1 MSVPLT
7 QNWMTALQTIAET
20 IRQQNLAE
28 IKDNVHV
35 QAKPFDGSD
44 CRPGCYVTPTDVK
57 ADRTTVSRNDRGYG
71 CRVTFIRGDAQSRG
85 AKSEKTTEFEEFINR
100 LFHDKRLDSMS
111 LPTGH
116 GRLPAKVEMPVDSE
130 DEKIAERL
138 QQLEGV
144 SLVVRVWIRE
154 KRA

>member
-7 QNWMTALQTIAET
+7 QNWMAAMETIAES
-20 IRQQNLAE
+20 IRLQNVADVQ
-28 IKDNVHV
+28 DNVYV
-35 QAKPFDGSD
+35 QSRPFDGSD
-44 CRPGCYVTPTDVK
+44 YRPGCYVTPTNVTSS
-57 ADRTTVSRNDRGYG
+57 RTTVSRNDRGYG
-71 CRVTFIRGDAQSRG
+71 CRVTLIRGDAQSRG
-85 AKSEKTTEFEEFINR
+85 AKPEKTTEFEEFINR
-100 LFHDKRLDSMS
+100 LFHDKRLDMS

-116 GRLPAKVEMPVDSE
+116 GRLPSKVEMPVDSE
-130 DEKIAERL
+130 DDKIAERL